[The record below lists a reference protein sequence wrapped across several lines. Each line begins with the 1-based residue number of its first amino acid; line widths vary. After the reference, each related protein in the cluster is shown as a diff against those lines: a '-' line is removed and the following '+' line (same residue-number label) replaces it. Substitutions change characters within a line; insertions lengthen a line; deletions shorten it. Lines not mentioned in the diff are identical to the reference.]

1 MTSDWSSAMRQ
12 ALSLALQGPR
22 SLNPQVGCVIVDSS
36 GILMGSG
43 FHHGAG
49 TDHAEVEALREA
61 GAGARGATAI
71 VTLEPCCHTGR
82 TGPCTQA
89 LIDAG
94 VVRVVFG
101 QSDPTDLAAGGA
113 DVLRA
118 AGIEVIG
125 GVLERECT
133 EINKA
138 WTHVQRTGRPYV
150 LLKIAQTLDGRVA
163 DASGG
168 PTAITGAQA
177 QEFTHQLRS
186 QCDAV
191 MVGTSTALVDNPQLT
206 VRLHEVAH
214 QPLRVVMGEREL
226 PTTLRVF
233 DDAAATLAIKER
245 DPRSA
250 LALLHE
256 AGVQKVFLEGG
267 PTLAGPFL
275 SAGLVDEVVWF
286 IAPALF
292 GARPLALPALGEVI
306 RLDVTQVERIGND
319 VMVRGRVIHAN
330 QQER

>member
-1 MTSDWSSAMRQ
+1 MSTDWSSYMRQ

-22 SLNPQVGCVIVDSS
+22 SSNPQVGCIIVDRQ
-36 GILMGSG
+36 GNLLASG

-94 VVRVVFG
+94 IERVVFA
-101 QSDPTDLAAGGA
+101 QSDPTDEASGGA
-113 DVLRA
+113 EVLRA

-125 GVLERECT
+125 GVLETEAI

-150 LLKIAQTLDGRVA
+150 ILKIAQSLDGRVA

-168 PTAITGAQA
+168 PTAISGAKA
-177 QEFTHQLRS
+177 QVITHQLRA

-191 MVGTSTALVDNPQLT
+191 MVGSSTALVDDPQLT
-206 VRLHEVAH
+206 VRLLDVTH
-214 QPLRVVMGEREL
+214 QPLRVVMGERDL
-226 PTTLRVF
+226 PRTLRVF
-233 DDAAATLAIKER
+233 DDAAPTLVINHHGPQLAM
-245 DPRSA
+245 
-250 LALLHE
+250 ALLQE
-256 AGVQKVFLEGG
+256 KGVQKVFLEGG
-267 PTLAGPFL
+267 PTLGGAFL
-275 SAGLVDEVVWF
+275 SAGMVDEVVWF
-286 IAPALF
+286 IAPTLF
-292 GARPLALPALGEVI
+292 GAGPTALPALGGLI
-306 RLDVTQVERIGND
+306 RLDVTLVERIGND
-319 VMVRGRVIHAN
+319 VMVRGRVIHADH
-330 QQER
+330 EK